1 MGQSIFK
8 LSHFH
13 GNFMETGSATD
24 VMLCSLADDQR
35 QLEKRATNT
44 GMHFELLQITYSL
57 KKTLC

>member
-1 MGQSIFK
+1 
-8 LSHFH
+8 
-13 GNFMETGSATD
+13 METGSATD

-57 KKTLC
+57 KKPYANFFFTNYNFKIES